1 MKGEGRKTVPG
12 TVAVLLSVLLAT
24 VLTHTSSAASI
35 DWKAAAAPGVVK
47 IISQNEDG
55 SMRETKIWIALVDDQ
70 AYIRTG
76 GTRWYGNIERNPDAT
91 LRSEDAEHLVRAE
104 LISDEALAQR
114 VVDAFR
120 EKYGFADRLAGIMRF
135 GDTHI
140 MRLVVR

>member
-55 SMRETKIWIALVDDQ
+55 SMRDTKIWIVLVDGRV
-70 AYIRTG
+70 YIRTG
-76 GTRWYGNIERNPDAT
+76 GTRWYRNIERTPNAL
-91 LRSEDAEHLVRAE
+91 LRTGELEHPLRVELVT
-104 LISDEALAQR
+104 DGALLQR
-114 VVDAFR
+114 VNDTFR
-120 EKYGFADRLAGIMRF
+120 EKYGFSDRLAGIMRF
-135 GDTHI
+135 GGTHI
-140 MRLVVR
+140 MRLVER